1 MLIGAWRNP
10 QPLAFN
16 DTHVADKEKYE
27 SDEKNAGLK
36 VSDLKTCSLSC
47 SLVYE
52 DQPMI
57 NHFWC
62 LLIMM
67 Y

>member
-1 MLIGAWRNP
+1 MTPML
-10 QPLAFN
+10 L
-16 DTHVADKEKYE
+16 TKKKYE

-52 DQPMI
+52 GQEREFMREGK
-57 NHFWC
+57 
-62 LLIMM
+62 LIFVMP
-67 Y
+67 